1 MHGVVPCR
9 TTDDARATSGRILA
23 AWGDDR
29 ELVSDVL
36 RADGYELR
44 VARDARELSQWVAAW
59 APDLVILGWDLEA
72 LAHVRA
78 LRPLAPI
85 IVIAP
90 SERYEDARD
99 QALALGASAVFAEP
113 LDVDD
118 LRTAVLNLAAT
129 KKAARAI
136 ARPLA
141 GSAIEEALSRCIF
154 ALRDVAAERA
164 HTLIGASTLHALR
177 GALDAAEAP
186 TEDQRRA
193 AETLTAAFVRFQN
206 ERAHSSVVVARYRL
220 ELAALSVLESSAWR
234 G

>member
-9 TTDDARATSGRILA
+9 TTEDARATSGRVLA

-44 VARDARELSQWVAAW
+44 VARDAIELSQWVAAW

-90 SERYEDARD
+90 GEHYEARD
-99 QALALGASAVFAEP
+99 HALALGASAVFAEP

-141 GSAIEEALSRCIF
+141 SSAVEEALSRCIF

-177 GALDAAEAP
+177 GALEAAEAP
-186 TEDQRRA
+186 TEDQLRA

-206 ERAHSSVVVARYRL
+206 ERARSSVVVARYRL